1 MFLYTL
7 GQPMPLVLPLP
18 SALNV
23 SYVLVLA
30 VAAGCTV
37 PQAAVAAVTECTQ
50 VLEFSLAS
58 LLLEPGTYTLQL
70 FAQNSP
76 TNTDPALATPLPFPP
91 LQVRVASPAC

>member
-1 MFLYTL
+1 
-7 GQPMPLVLPLP
+7 
-18 SALNV
+18 
-23 SYVLVLA
+23 
-30 VAAGCTV
+30 
-37 PQAAVAAVTECTQ
+37 
-50 VLEFSLAS
+50 